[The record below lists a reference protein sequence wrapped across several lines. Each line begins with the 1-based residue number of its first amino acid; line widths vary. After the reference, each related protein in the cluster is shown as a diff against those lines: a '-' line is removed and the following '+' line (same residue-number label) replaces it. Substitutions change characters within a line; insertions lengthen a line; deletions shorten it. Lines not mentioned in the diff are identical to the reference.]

1 MPDLISF
8 DYQFSTTLWL
18 LLPLKYDTTSFNIGL
33 IGYRMCLKDSLYP
46 NSSECFPR
54 QICCRLRFLC
64 RMGLNFSR
72 MTIRKIIRAYYFIS
86 TRFSFFLLLQ
96 ILQFP
101 IKKMS
106 FACCCVWYYCRKGRN
121 DIRHY
126 HANKWTQKVLNATIS
141 ATTPT
146 F

>member
-8 DYQFSTTLWL
+8 DYQFSTTLCL

-33 IGYRMCLKDSLYP
+33 IGYRKCLKDSLYP
-46 NSSECFPR
+46 SSSVCFSR

-72 MTIRKIIRAYYFIS
+72 MTIRTIIRANIS
-86 TRFSFFLLLQ
+86 YPHGFHSFYNCK
-96 ILQFP
+96 ILWFP

-106 FACCCVWYYCRKGRN
+106 FACCCVWCYCRKGRN

-126 HANKWTQKVLNATIS
+126 HANKLT
-141 ATTPT
+141 
-146 F
+146 